1 MTSSQQL
8 TQPSPT
14 KQDKVL
20 VIAKLDLKLQ
30 PPKPA
35 SKMELIGRSH
45 LQNQVIKQEEPT
57 DYQDRYH
64 ITEELPKHIS
74 RMTVEDTSTDRQ
86 ICEQNILRHESQ
98 SQFIDPTPTL
108 ISSLNPV
115 REPDRGE
122 HYPHSTRRHSQD
134 EDLREA
140 NLNSHQADI
149 DDRVLQCEDEVGE
162 EEKE

>member
-1 MTSSQQL
+1 
-8 TQPSPT
+8 
-14 KQDKVL
+14 
-20 VIAKLDLKLQ
+20 
-30 PPKPA
+30 
-35 SKMELIGRSH
+35 
-45 LQNQVIKQEEPT
+45 
-57 DYQDRYH
+57 
-64 ITEELPKHIS
+64 
-74 RMTVEDTSTDRQ
+74 MTVDDTSTDRQ

-162 EEKE
+162 EVKE